1 MGSLEMEGSESEK
14 VFDSLNLNPQLF
26 INEAL
31 NCVDDLVDDAFD
43 FFHQEAAKLL
53 KTEGTDRSEDLKKG
67 VTNIKNIIQLALD
80 RRLSMW
86 EKYSLHHCFTVPQ
99 GFSLPKADGPS
110 SDSSLDTN
118 GIENPEID
126 SKLDFLRNKLSQVGK
141 ESAELNREL
150 QALERQSM
158 LSGRSATSLTEA
170 LELYQQQSVNE
181 KFEELVWTASDFHTK
196 LETLTTK
203 MMDNTEHPR
212 AKKSRISNGELYRM
226 NNDKGFLS
234 VTMEELQELVDDIK
248 TLRD

>member
-1 MGSLEMEGSESEK
+1 MGSLVMEGSESEK

-53 KTEGTDRSEDLKKG
+53 KTEGTDRSEDLRKG

-80 RRLSMW
+80 KRLSMW

-110 SDSSLDTN
+110 SASSLDTN
-118 GIENPEID
+118 CIENPEID
-126 SKLDFLRNKLSQVGK
+126 SKLNFLRKKLSQVGK
-141 ESAELNREL
+141 ESAELKREL
-150 QALERQSM
+150 QALESQSM
-158 LSGRSATSLTEA
+158 LSGRSAASLTEA

-181 KFEELVWTASDFHTK
+181 KFEELVRTASDFHTK
-196 LETLTTK
+196 LETLTAK
-203 MMDNTEHPR
+203 MMEDTEHPR
-212 AKKSRISNGELYRM
+212 AKRSRVSNGELYRM
-226 NNDKGFLS
+226 NNNKGLLS

>member
-1 MGSLEMEGSESEK
+1 MEGSESEK

-67 VTNIKNIIQLALD
+67 VANIKNIIQLALD
-80 RRLSMW
+80 KRLSMW

-110 SDSSLDTN
+110 GDSSFDIN
-118 GIENPEID
+118 GIENPELD
-126 SKLDFLRNKLSQVGK
+126 SKLDFLRDKVSQVGK

-158 LSGRSATSLTEA
+158 LSGRSAASLTEA
-170 LELYQQQSVNE
+170 LELYQQLSVND
-181 KFEELVWTASDFHTK
+181 KFEELVQTASDFHTK
-196 LETLTTK
+196 VEMMTTR
-203 MMDNTEHPR
+203 MMEESHHPR
-212 AKKSRISNGELYRM
+212 AKRSRILNGELSRLT
-226 NNDKGFLS
+226 NDEGLLS
-234 VTMEELQELVDDIK
+234 ATIEELQELVDDIK
-248 TLRD
+248 TIRD

>member
-1 MGSLEMEGSESEK
+1 MEGSESEK

-53 KTEGTDRSEDLKKG
+53 KTEGTDRSEDLRKG

-80 RRLSMW
+80 KRLSMW

-110 SDSSLDTN
+110 SASSLDTN
-118 GIENPEID
+118 CIENPEID
-126 SKLDFLRNKLSQVGK
+126 SKLDFLRKKLSQVGK
-141 ESAELNREL
+141 ESAELKREL

-158 LSGRSATSLTEA
+158 LSGRSAASLTEA

-181 KFEELVWTASDFHTK
+181 KFEVWTASDFHTK
-196 LETLTTK
+196 LETLTAK
-203 MMDNTEHPR
+203 MMEDTDHPR
-212 AKKSRISNGELYRM
+212 AKRSRVSNGELYRM
-226 NNDKGFLS
+226 NNDKGLLS

>member
-1 MGSLEMEGSESEK
+1 MEGSESEK

-53 KTEGTDRSEDLKKG
+53 KTEGTDRSEDLKK
-67 VTNIKNIIQLALD
+67 LALD
-80 RRLSMW
+80 KRLSMW

-118 GIENPEID
+118 GIENQEID

-141 ESAELNREL
+141 ESADLNREL

-181 KFEELVWTASDFHTK
+181 KFEELVRTASDFHTK

-226 NNDKGFLS
+226 NNDKGLLS